1 VSAHYGDV
9 ARQLLESIGN
19 LKNAGADFAA
29 IASNSPHI
37 VWDLIKDSSPI
48 PLVSI
53 VDAACEHIIRHNFK
67 NVLIFATK
75 FTMKNG
81 LYNKALSDRGIDWIL
96 PDEADIETLG
106 DIIYPNLENGI
117 VLEADKRKMIR
128 IAEKYIEHKGADPS
142 YWAAPK
148 SR

>member
-1 VSAHYGDV
+1 M
-9 ARQLLESIGN
+9 
-19 LKNAGADFAA
+19 
-29 IASNSPHI
+29 
-37 VWDLIKDSSPI
+37 IKDSSPI